1 MNFRTA
7 LRKMLL
13 SKLHTGREP
22 QGSHSPRLQEEEP

>member
-13 SKLHTGREP
+13 SKLHTG
-22 QGSHSPRLQEEEP
+22 QGNHKAPAARLQEEEP